1 MGEGEDVVRC
11 AEKANHGRD
20 KGGDE
25 EAVKVELLL
34 GDVAVGVLAD
44 EGERSHKMDHT
55 THLHSRS

>member
-11 AEKANHGRD
+11 AEKAKHGRD

-44 EGERSHKMDHT
+44 EGEGAQKMAHT
-55 THLHSRS
+55 TDLHS